1 MTTQLPSTEQIRH
14 AWETVAPGFD
24 DFVSP
29 LTMTLGETVLDRL
42 DAGQGTTLLDVG
54 AGSGALAIPAARRGA
69 EVLAVDLAPT
79 MIERLAVRARD
90 LPNLRARVMDGE
102 HLDLA
107 DDSFDVAASI
117 NGVTLF
123 PDTDAGI
130 AEMVRVTKPGG
141 RVVLVC
147 FAYGVEHAEW
157 VRFFFAAVRTA
168 VPDAPL
174 PPADPPPLPF
184 QLADPQRLQTKLVDA
199 GLTDVSVEVV
209 SWDVEVRSA
218 AHYWDVV
225 TASNPIATQ
234 IVAQLSAGQQAD
246 VRQVLDGMLRERSDG
261 APGAV
266 LRSPMNIA
274 IGRRP

>member
-1 MTTQLPSTEQIRH
+1 MGPMTTQLPSIEQIRH

-69 EVLAVDLAPT
+69 DVLAIDLAPT
-79 MIERLAVRARD
+79 MIERLTARGRG
-90 LPNLRARVMDGE
+90 LLNLRARVMDGE

-107 DDSFDVAASI
+107 DDSFDVATSI

-123 PDTDAGI
+123 PDADAGI

-168 VPDAPL
+168 VPDVAL
-174 PPADPPPLPF
+174 PPPLPF
-184 QLADPQRLQTKLVDA
+184 QLADPHTLRRTLVDA

-225 TASNPIATQ
+225 TASNPIATR
-234 IVAQLSAGQQAD
+234 IVAQLSARQRAD

-274 IGRRP
+274 IGSKH

>member
-69 EVLAVDLAPT
+69 DVLAIDLAPT
-79 MIERLAVRARD
+79 MIERLTARGRG
-90 LPNLRARVMDGE
+90 LLNLRARVMDGE

-107 DDSFDVAASI
+107 DDSFDVATSI

-123 PDTDAGI
+123 PDADAGI

-168 VPDAPL
+168 VPDAAL
-174 PPADPPPLPF
+174 PPALPF
-184 QLADPQRLQTKLVDA
+184 QLADPHTLRRTLVDA

-225 TASNPIATQ
+225 TASNPIATR
-234 IVAQLSAGQQAD
+234 IVAQLSARQRAD

-274 IGRRP
+274 IGSKH